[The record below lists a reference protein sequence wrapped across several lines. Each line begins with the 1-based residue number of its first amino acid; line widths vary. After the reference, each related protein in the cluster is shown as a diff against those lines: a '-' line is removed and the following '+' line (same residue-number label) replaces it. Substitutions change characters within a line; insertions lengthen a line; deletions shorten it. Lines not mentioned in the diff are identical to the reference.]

1 MRHYPASSTDPRLPR
16 LLSPLTILITGATA
30 GLGAALARAYAAPG
44 RTLLLQGRDRARME
58 AVAGECRAR
67 GAAVATKLLDVT
79 DTDALMAWLAALEPD
94 LVIVNAG
101 ISGSARDSWSE
112 IERILDV
119 NIKAAL
125 ATVHGVLPGML
136 ARGRGQIALVSSLAA
151 WYGIPATPAY
161 SASKAAL
168 KSYGEALRPWLA
180 PLGIRV
186 SVVLAGFVRSD
197 MSARFRGPKVFM
209 LEAEDAAQRIV
220 KGLARDRARITF
232 PLPLALGVRALALL
246 PPALAGRILSA
257 LGYGGGR

>member
-1 MRHYPASSTDPRLPR
+1 MRHYPASSTNPPILRLR
-16 LLSPLTILITGATA
+16 SPLTVLITGATA

-44 RTLLLQGRDRARME
+44 RTLLLHGRDRARME

-67 GAAVATKLLDVT
+67 GAVVATKLLDVT
-79 DTDALMAWLAALEPD
+79 DTGALMAWLATLEPD
-94 LVIVNAG
+94 LVIANAG

-112 IERILDV
+112 VERILDV
-119 NIKAAL
+119 NVKGAL

-151 WYGIPATPAY
+151 WYGIPLTPAY
-161 SASKAAL
+161 GASKAAL

-197 MSARFRGPKVFM
+197 MSARFRGPKAFM
-209 LEAEDAAQRIV
+209 LEADDAAQRIV
-220 KGLARDRARITF
+220 KGLAHDRARIAFPF
-232 PLPLALGVRALALL
+232 PLTLGARALALL

-257 LGYGGGR
+257 LGYGGR